1 MPDACPA
8 PCPRLTEHHLTAMNT
23 HLLLPAA
30 ALAAALTAAA
40 HAAVDPML
48 QRQLEAQQRTMLDM
62 QQQMKQMSS
71 DMAGMRGELER
82 MRHDL
87 QQQAQSSQST
97 AANASAMAS
106 QAARG
111 GMATVAPGARE
122 QLAAE
127 ADRLQPADEA
137 ARLEYEKA
145 YDLIRRN
152 DLDRAAAAF
161 QEYVRRYPSNSLTPN
176 GWYWLGQVQ
185 YNKSQLT
192 EARVSFLNVARF
204 NHSQKRPDALYKLG
218 IISKLTGESDKAR
231 KYFQLVMES
240 YPNEAVASL
249 AGKELN

>member
-1 MPDACPA
+1 
-8 PCPRLTEHHLTAMNT
+8 MNT
-23 HLLLPAA
+23 DSLLQAA
-30 ALAAALTAAA
+30 GLSVLLMAATAQ
-40 HAAVDPML
+40 AAVDPML
-48 QRQLEAQQRTMLDM
+48 QRQLEVQQRTMQDM
-62 QQQMKQMSS
+62 QRQMQQMSS

-82 MRHDL
+82 MRRDL
-87 QQQAQSSQST
+87 QQQAQSSQTT

-111 GMATVAPGARE
+111 GASTMAPGARE

-127 ADRLQPADEA
+127 ADRLQPADEVA
-137 ARLEYEKA
+137 KMEYEKA
-145 YDLIRRN
+145 YDLIRSN
-152 DLDRAAAAF
+152 ELDRAAVAF
-161 QEYVRRYPSNSLTPN
+161 QEYVRKYPSNSLTPN

-218 IISKLTGESDKAR
+218 IISKLTGEPDKAR

>member
-8 PCPRLTEHHLTAMNT
+8 PFPRLTEHHLTAMNT

-62 QQQMKQMSS
+62 QQQ
-71 DMAGMRGELER
+71 
-82 MRHDL
+82 
-87 QQQAQSSQST
+87 AQSSQST

-137 ARLEYEKA
+137 ARMEYEKA

-218 IISKLTGESDKAR
+218 IISKLTGEPDKAR